1 MLKMMIFIFLQTSS
15 EFLLLVKC
23 DGARDQ
29 IYERLLN
36 LNRLPEIMKLR
47 KEAAD
52 EILEDSL
59 EYKAAVKTVI
69 RYEIQNLVSP
79 LKPMHSHIGLVGK
92 FWSVKF

>member
-1 MLKMMIFIFLQTSS
+1 
-15 EFLLLVKC
+15 
-23 DGARDQ
+23 
-29 IYERLLN
+29 
-36 LNRLPEIMKLR
+36 MKLR

-79 LKPMHSHIGLVGK
+79 SKPMHGQIGLAGK
-92 FWSVKF
+92 FWSVKL